1 MKEFDILVLFL
12 GMICGLIIFFG
23 LDQAENI
30 KEIRRMLDQILV
42 TCPN

>member
-23 LDQAENI
+23 VEQAKNI
-30 KEIRRMLDQILV
+30 EEIHHMLDQILV

>member
-12 GMICGLIIFFG
+12 GLICGLILFFG
-23 LDQAENI
+23 LDQAKNI
-30 KEIRRMLDQILV
+30 EEIHRMLDQTLV